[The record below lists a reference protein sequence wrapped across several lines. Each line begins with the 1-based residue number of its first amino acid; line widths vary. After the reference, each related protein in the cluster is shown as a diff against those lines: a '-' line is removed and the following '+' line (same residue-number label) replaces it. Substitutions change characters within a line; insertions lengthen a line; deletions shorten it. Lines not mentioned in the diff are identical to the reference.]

1 MSDVFYFDMI
11 GDFFVTL
18 ATNIAKL
25 LCLGKKKEAFSFVLL
40 STFRNFADK

>member
-25 LCLGKKKEAFSFVLL
+25 LHLGKKRSVFFCFALDFS
-40 STFRNFADK
+40 